1 MTTTLPSP
9 DETTPDDTA
18 PDQSAPGRT
27 ARRTG
32 RTTTRTA
39 TATATATTTN
49 TATKTATKT
58 GAKTAIDAEPVPSVV
73 PVAPAAR
80 TTRTARLRT
89 EPRPVIRFRS
99 SRPDLAVCLGLLVVI
114 VLVQGWNITGFPALS
129 DDEGTYLSQA
139 WAVQQGEGLAHYTY
153 WYDHPPLGWL
163 QIAGLTYLPAL
174 FSPESMNVATMRYTM
189 LLISAI
195 SAVLVYVLARRLFLP
210 RWAAGVAMA
219 AFGLSPLSVHF
230 QRELFLDNIAVL
242 WMLLAFCLA
251 ASPSRHLWHQFA
263 AGLAGAVSV
272 LSKETMLLVLPAL
285 LVTLW
290 THSHRQTRKF
300 VVTGAITSCALVGL
314 SYPLYALLNNELFAS
329 GNHVSLFDGI
339 HYQLSRPGSGFI
351 LDVGS
356 GSHKTYESWL
366 YYDPILPLAGVA
378 AAVLLL
384 VVRRRSVTAR
394 AVAGPALAV
403 AILTLVAFR
412 PDGYLPAMYVI
423 QALPFLAL
431 VLAGAA
437 ASAVHAILYRGR
449 AAAASPEPT
458 TDTGSSTGTGTS
470 TEADAVDGTKAG
482 DSGAGTTTARRFRP
496 DPRRTLV
503 AALALAVAV
512 AVVPAWAAGNHDAL
526 TQDANRHYRAAAAW
540 FETEIDDPAATRV
553 LVDDALWLDLVHDGY
568 EPGTG
573 VIWFYKA
580 DLDPAVIEAMPRGWR
595 DIDYVVSSQTV
606 RRDAPTLPTVEAA
619 LANSTVVEVYGTGDD
634 RIEIRR
640 VDDRAGTTGTAPGTG
655 RPPTAGG
662 AL

>member
-9 DETTPDDTA
+9 DETA
-18 PDQSAPGRT
+18 PETTSDRAASRPAPS
-27 ARRTG
+27 
-32 RTTTRTA
+32 
-39 TATATATTTN
+39 
-49 TATKTATKT
+49 TATKPA
-58 GAKTAIDAEPVPSVV
+58 PVPSA
-73 PVAPAAR
+73 APGAR
-80 TTRTARLRT
+80 TTRTTRLRT

-99 SRPDLAVCLGLLVVI
+99 SRPDLAICLGLLVVI

-339 HYQLSRPGSGFI
+339 RYQLSRPGSGFI

-403 AILTLVAFR
+403 AILALVAFR

-437 ASAVHAILYRGR
+437 AGLVHAILYRGR
-449 AAAASPEPT
+449 AAAGPLAEP
-458 TDTGSSTGTGTS
+458 G
-470 TEADAVDGTKAG
+470 TEAEAAEGPKTG
-482 DSGAGTTTARRFRP
+482 EPGAGTTTARRFRP
-496 DPRRTLV
+496 GPRRTLV

-512 AVVPAWAAGNHDAL
+512 AVVPAWAEGNHDAL

-580 DLDPAVIEAMPRGWR
+580 DLDPEVIEAMPRGWR
-595 DIDYVVSSQTV
+595 DIDYVVSSLTV